1 MPEAEKRRYLAVI
14 ELRKDTPLT
23 ELGQRVAAL
32 HGLLKRFSNNDN
44 ELVLCVSRCA
54 AFWSVV

>member
-1 MPEAEKRRYLAVI
+1 MPEAEKNVYLAVI

-32 HGLLKRFSNNDN
+32 HGLLKRFSNNDT
-44 ELVLCVSRCA
+44 EL
-54 AFWSVV
+54 AFASADLRDIPP